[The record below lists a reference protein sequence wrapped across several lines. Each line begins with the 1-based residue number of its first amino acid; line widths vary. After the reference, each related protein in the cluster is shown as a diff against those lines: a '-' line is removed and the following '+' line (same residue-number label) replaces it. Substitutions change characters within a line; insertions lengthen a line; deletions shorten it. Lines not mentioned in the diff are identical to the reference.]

1 MTTSTVFATGLI
13 LTLLASV
20 AVVRYLS
27 EPLRGQLRELCGNRD
42 RAEFWTAFANVALV
56 LTSSIFAML
65 VDPKTEPAVP
75 AVLAVSN
82 QLKWGLIGLVSTV
95 LAVGWV
101 LSRFI
106 PRAPVGGSPA
116 LRPNPGG
123 AI

>member
-1 MTTSTVFATGLI
+1 MTASIICATGLI
-13 LTLLASV
+13 ITLLASL

-27 EPLRGQLRELCGNRD
+27 EPLRAQLRELCGNAD
-42 RAEFWTAFANVALV
+42 RAEFWTAFSNVALI

-65 VDPKTEPAVP
+65 VEPKTEPAVP
-75 AVLAVSN
+75 VVLAVSN
-82 QLKWGLIGLVSTV
+82 QLKWGLIGLASTV

-106 PRAPVGGSPA
+106 PRAPLGGSPP
-116 LRPNPGG
+116 LRRNPGG